1 MRLFELRNQGTI
13 YRKLVSFVNNLN
25 IEFDEQ
31 NFLAPNFKVDS
42 MSENKKKMT
51 LEWKGNFR
59 FEAKNASGLA
69 VNFDAPKKYGGDET
83 APSPME
89 TLLACLAGCTS
100 FDVVNILKKKRQSI
114 SGYWVEIEGER
125 RDEPPEVY
133 TKIQIKYK
141 IKGKNVSRDAV
152 ERAIQLSNDKYCS
165 VGAMLKKTA
174 EITTSFEIIQE

>member
-1 MRLFELRNQGTI
+1 MSDE
-13 YRKLVSFVNNLN
+13 RKK
-25 IEFDEQ
+25 I
-31 NFLAPNFKVDS
+31 
-42 MSENKKKMT
+42 T

-59 FEAKNASGLA
+59 FEAKNPNGLT

-100 FDVVNILKKKRQSI
+100 FDVVNILKKKRQNI
-114 SGYWVEIEGER
+114 SGYWVEVEGER

-141 IKGKNVSRDAV
+141 IKGKNVSKEAV
-152 ERAIQLSNDKYCS
+152 ERAIQLSNEKYCS

-174 EITTSFEIIQE
+174 EVTTSYEIIQE

>member
-1 MRLFELRNQGTI
+1 MTSVATFFFA
-13 YRKLVSFVNNLN
+13 KLK
-25 IEFDEQ
+25 IE
-31 NFLAPNFKVDS
+31 S
-42 MSENKKKMT
+42 MSDDRKKIT

-59 FEAKNASGLA
+59 FEAKNPKGLT

-100 FDVVNILKKKRQSI
+100 FDVVNILKKKRQNI
-114 SGYWVEIEGER
+114 SGYWAEVEGER
-125 RDEPPEVY
+125 RDEPPEVF

-141 IKGKNVSRDAV
+141 IKGKNVSKEAV
-152 ERAIQLSNDKYCS
+152 ERAIRLSNEKYCS

-174 EITTSFEIIQE
+174 EVTTSYEIIQE

>member
-1 MRLFELRNQGTI
+1 MTSVATFFFDRL
-13 YRKLVSFVNNLN
+13 K
-25 IEFDEQ
+25 IE
-31 NFLAPNFKVDS
+31 S
-42 MSENKKKMT
+42 MSDERKKIT

-59 FEAKNASGLA
+59 FEAKNPNGLT

-100 FDVVNILKKKRQSI
+100 YVVNILKKKRQNI
-114 SGYWVEIEGER
+114 SGYWVEVEGER
-125 RDEPPEVY
+125 REEPPEVY

-141 IKGKNVSRDAV
+141 IKGKNLSKEAV
-152 ERAIQLSNDKYCS
+152 ERAIQLSNEKYCF

-174 EITTSFEIIQE
+174 EITTSYEIIQE